1 MPEVLKSEKMA
12 ISIERD
18 LVAVRRQIW
27 QHAVEIGLNILGVTK
42 FVTASSE
49 LARNMV
55 DYAGGGVISIEQLQ
69 DGPKK
74 GIRVIFKDEGPGI
87 ADIEQALQDGF
98 STGNSLGL
106 GLSGSRRLV
115 SEFEIN
121 SGLDK
126 GTEVTITEWNI

>member
-106 GLSGSRRLV
+106 GLSGCRRLV